1 MFQARQADEAETI
14 GFLLAPGFSAL
25 AFFSAVEPL
34 RVANR
39 LSGRALFAWRVFSED
54 GEAAQASNG
63 MRLVVDA
70 RFGDEQPP
78 TLIVCSG
85 FEPARSESRRTLAL
99 LRQFSRAGVILG
111 ALDTGAHILAKAG
124 LLEGVRV
131 SMHWEA
137 APAFREEFPQ
147 IEVTGELFEVEKRIF
162 TCAGGTA
169 ALDLMLDMI
178 GRKHGLGLA
187 AAVSEQF
194 IHDRIRSSR
203 DHQRMELSIR
213 LKVTNSKVLSVVAL
227 MERNLEQPLASSAL
241 ARRVGVTPRQL
252 ERLFD
257 AALGVSP
264 SRYYRDLRL
273 MRARHLLR
281 QTDMPV
287 IDIAMAT
294 GFTSGSTL
302 SRRYREHFGVS
313 PSADRREEL
322 SNPMAA

>member
-1 MFQARQADEAETI
+1 MDRAQDRAGAETI

-25 AFFSAVEPL
+25 AFFSALEPL

-39 LSGRALFAWRVFSED
+39 LSGRGLFVWRVYSED
-54 GEAAQASNG
+54 GEAVEASNG
-63 MRLVVDA
+63 MRIVVDA
-70 RFGDEQPP
+70 VFGAESPP

-85 FEPARSESRRTLAL
+85 FEPARSESRKALAT
-99 LRQFSRAGVILG
+99 LRQFSRAGVMLG

-124 LLEGVRV
+124 LLDGVRV

-137 APAFREEFPQ
+137 APAFREEFPH

-169 ALDLMLDMI
+169 ALDLMLDRI
-178 GRKHGLGLA
+178 GRQHGPALA

-203 DHQRMELSIR
+203 DHQRMELSTR
-213 LKVTNSKVLSVVAL
+213 LKVTNSKVLSAVAL
-227 MERNLEQPLASSAL
+227 MERHLEQPLDPGAL
-241 ARRVGVTPRQL
+241 ARQTGVTSRQL
-252 ERLFD
+252 ERLFN

-264 SRYYRDLRL
+264 QRYYRDLRL

-287 IDIAMAT
+287 LDIAVAT
-294 GFTSGSTL
+294 GFTSGSAL
-302 SRRYREHFGVS
+302 SRSYRDRFGAS
-313 PSADRREEL
+313 PSRDRREGA
-322 SNPMAA
+322 P